1 MKPTVTIAYFIL
13 AILFCSCTKPKEN
26 KTISLDSNWQFRKA
40 GDTEWLPAK
49 VPGCVHTDLLD
60 HKKIPDPFFRK

>member
-26 KTISLDSNWQFRKA
+26 KTISLDSNWQFRKNLSGA
-40 GDTEWLPAK
+40 QK
-49 VPGCVHTDLLD
+49 N
-60 HKKIPDPFFRK
+60 FRFADS